1 MSYRNGL
8 QLLASIIILLALSP
22 CSDVEHYPPL
32 PDPLEVPERITDAT
46 LVYDAAMGDAVLSW
60 TAPEVSHTASE
71 ISRYEIR
78 YLYDDVF
85 DWESA
90 DPVLDPPL
98 PARPGVVQEYRF
110 RRPELGGEIGVA
122 VVAIDDA
129 DLASE
134 ASNVAVLQVPGFSFS
149 GRVIDALTQ
158 APVEGFIVEVEGEIF
173 SRYLPTNAAGEFEL
187 TDLRPQRITVLLRND
202 PAAPQYFDLREE
214 FEFTEDAEQLFVVI
228 PHAMSERYPALSMLT
243 LFRQA
248 TVTYQAEFS
257 VLRRW
262 KQLPVPLYI
271 PEYTNTSGLDYRAFA
286 VEAANRWMELT
297 GIELW
302 EIVDE
307 PAAWGTAIA
316 IKTIEEMQPL
326 VGVTH
331 HEQDAD
337 GYPLRSDIDIV
348 NSIPIAVRLRQV
360 LMHELGHTIR
370 VAHLPRGFLM
380 FAGQPLPDD
389 PLPDEVL
396 MVRLIH
402 GLNNPTEMKVYRE
415 VTP

>member
-1 MSYRNGL
+1 MSYRKGL
-8 QLLASIIILLALSP
+8 QLLTAVITVLALSS

-32 PDPLEVPERITDAT
+32 PDPPKVPERITDAA
-46 LVYDAAMGDAVLSW
+46 LVYEAATGDAVLSW
-60 TAPEVSHTASE
+60 TAPDVSHTASE

-78 YLYDDVF
+78 YLYDAAF
-85 DWESA
+85 DWEQA
-90 DPVLDPPL
+90 NPVLDPPL
-98 PARPGVVQEYRF
+98 PARPGTPQEYVF
-110 RRPELGGEIGVA
+110 RRPDLGGEISVA
-122 VVAIDDA
+122 VMTIDDA

-158 APVEGFIVEVEGEIF
+158 APVEGFVVEVEGEIF
-173 SRYLPTNAAGEFEL
+173 SRSLPTNAAGEFEL
-187 TDLRPQRITVLLRND
+187 TDLRPQWITVLLGND
-202 PAAPQYFDLREE
+202 PAAPQYFDIREE
-214 FEFTEDAEQLFVVI
+214 FEFTGDVEQLFVVI
-228 PHAMSERYPALSMLT
+228 PHAMSERYPALSILT

-248 TVTYQAEFS
+248 TVTYQADFS
-257 VLRRW
+257 VFRRW

-307 PAAWGTAIA
+307 PAPWGTTITV
-316 IKTIEEMQPL
+316 KTIEEMSPL
-326 VGVTH
+326 VGVTR

-370 VAHLPRGFLM
+370 LAHLPSGFLM
-380 FAGQPLPDD
+380 YAGQPLPDD
-389 PLPDEVL
+389 PLPDEII

-402 GLNNPTEMKVYRE
+402 GLKNPTDMKIYRE
-415 VTP
+415 VSR